1 MGQFGYSNKDKGDLE
16 DYYELRDTVD
26 KVSRTYR
33 DMIASGRGKEAIE
46 YITDPTN
53 QKAFALRQLQTQ
65 IDKGLAQYRNME
77 KLIYNNQNLDSDE
90 MRRQLNRIDEMRTK
104 YLQSLRL
111 PKLRAFAEISP
122 SLDSSA
128 FRILR

>member
-1 MGQFGYSNKDKGDLE
+1 
-16 DYYELRDTVD
+16 
-26 KVSRTYR
+26 
-33 DMIASGRGKEAIE
+33 
-46 YITDPTN
+46 
-53 QKAFALRQLQTQ
+53 LRQLQTQ

-77 KLIYNNQNLDSDE
+77 KLIYNNPNLDSDE
-90 MRRQLNRIDEMRTK
+90 MRRQLNRVEEMRTK

-122 SLDSSA
+122 PLDSSA